1 MISTQLKLCLFYS
14 SLIFLFS
21 LFFKVESK
29 LQSEPA
35 WIHHQQ
41 RNRRSQINI
50 FRICFNVLFLFL
62 SIKMHRIIFCWCLS
76 TLYFLVFAASCF
88 CLDCSF
94 VDWFLLVVSA
104 WLSLVFAGLFGA
116 CYCLILRLLGCCSI
130 LLLVM
135 FSLTFYLADTFK
147 IVFTLSFNINS
158 ENWALSYT
166 KMKYIQLLKAF
177 FGIT

>member
-62 SIKMHRIIFCWCLS
+62 SIKMHWIIFCWCLS

-94 VDWFLLVVSA
+94 VDWFLRCFCLIVSCLCWVVWCLLLLNIASA
-104 WLSLVFAGLFGA
+104 WLLLDLAACHVFFD
-116 CYCLILRLLGCCSI
+116 
-130 LLLVM
+130 
-135 FSLTFYLADTFK
+135 F
-147 IVFTLSFNINS
+147 LSCWYF
-158 ENWALSYT
+158 
-166 KMKYIQLLKAF
+166 
-177 FGIT
+177 